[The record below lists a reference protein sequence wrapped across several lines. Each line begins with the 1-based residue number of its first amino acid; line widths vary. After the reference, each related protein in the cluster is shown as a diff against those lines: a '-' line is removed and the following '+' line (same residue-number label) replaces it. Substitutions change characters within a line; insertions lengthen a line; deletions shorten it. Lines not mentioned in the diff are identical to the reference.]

1 VTFREAIEKRVL
13 VFDGAM
19 GTQIQGF
26 GLKAADFGGK
36 EGANDLLTL
45 TRPDLV
51 EAVHGRYFAA
61 GCDVVETN
69 TFGSSRLK
77 LDEYGLGHR
86 TYEVNF
92 RAAILARRAADRHAT
107 AEHPRFVAGSMGPT
121 GMLPSSSDPALS
133 NITSDALERIFA
145 EQARGL
151 IEGGADALIVETQQ
165 DILELRAAVLGA
177 DAARREAMRDVFVIA
192 QPTLVDASGR
202 MLLGT
207 DIGAALATLERLP
220 VDAIGI
226 NCSTG
231 PAEMRESV
239 RLLCQKCS
247 HYVSVMP
254 NAGIPENMDG
264 RAIYRLAPEAL
275 ADALADFVAEL
286 GVDIVGG
293 CCGTTPEHMRRVVE
307 RLRRLSAPRRR
318 RPRAAPELSSAMKA
332 VPLDLQPRPLIV
344 GERVNSQGSRKVKEL
359 LLADDYQG
367 LLSIAGGL
375 VDGGAHVLDVCT
387 ALNER
392 DDEAAQMRTLVRLL
406 AQGVD
411 APLMIDSTEA
421 DVVESA
427 LKVYPGRCIVN
438 SVNLEKGGERV
449 RKVLP
454 LVRRFGAAVVCMT
467 IDEKGMAQTAD
478 RKSEI
483 ARRTVAIAREH
494 GLFPDQLVFDALT
507 FTLATGGSEYR
518 RSAIETLEGIRR
530 IKAENPG
537 VFTTLGVS
545 NVSFGL
551 AKAAREVVNSV
562 FLFHAVQ
569 AGLDLAIVNPKD
581 IRPYPQ
587 LAPEER
593 ELAEDLI
600 LDRREDALARLVAHF
615 EGKAQVAGPGPAD
628 DQLAGRTAEER
639 IHLQILHRKPDGIEA
654 LIDEAL
660 ARRAPVDVLNE
671 VLLPA
676 MKDVGDRFGAGEL
689 ILPFV
694 LQSAEVMKRA
704 VGHLERFLDRV
715 EGATKGTV
723 VLATVYGDVHD
734 IGKNLVKTILS
745 NNGFTVHDL
754 GKQVPVATIIER
766 AVAEDADAIGLSAL
780 LVSTSKQMPYCVDEL
795 ARRNLSVPVIIG
807 GAAINRR
814 FGYRTHFLQDGT
826 AYAGGVFYA
835 RDAFEGLEVVQAL
848 VDPTRREALRRDV
861 LEKALR
867 ARSSQAAE
875 PAPPSGPSPRSDVR
889 PVEKAPVPPFWGT
902 RVLPSGA
909 VPLAELWPLLDRTE
923 LFKLQWGVRAKGAD
937 YERMIRDE
945 FGPRL
950 AALQAE
956 AQAKGWLVPRVVY
969 GYFPCHAEGDDLV
982 VLDPVQR
989 REELTRFRFP
999 RQPDERH
1006 LCLADHFRAE
1016 PGTDVVAFQVVT
1028 VGDQASRVAEEMQA
1042 RGDYSSALY
1051 LHGLAVEAAEAL
1063 AEYWHRRIRAEL
1075 GLPEGQGKRYSPGYP
1090 SWPDLADQR
1099 KIWRLLDP
1107 ERVIGVS
1114 LTSADQM
1121 VPEQSTSAIVLHH
1134 PEAVYYVVR
1143 GAGVAA
1149 SA

>member
-1 VTFREAIEKRVL
+1 
-13 VFDGAM
+13 
-19 GTQIQGF
+19 
-26 GLKAADFGGK
+26 
-36 EGANDLLTL
+36 
-45 TRPDLV
+45 
-51 EAVHGRYFAA
+51 
-61 GCDVVETN
+61 
-69 TFGSSRLK
+69 
-77 LDEYGLGHR
+77 
-86 TYEVNF
+86 
-92 RAAILARRAADRHAT
+92 
-107 AEHPRFVAGSMGPT
+107 
-121 GMLPSSSDPALS
+121 
-133 NITSDALERIFA
+133 
-145 EQARGL
+145 
-151 IEGGADALIVETQQ
+151 
-165 DILELRAAVLGA
+165 
-177 DAARREAMRDVFVIA
+177 
-192 QPTLVDASGR
+192 
-202 MLLGT
+202 
-207 DIGAALATLERLP
+207 
-220 VDAIGI
+220 
-226 NCSTG
+226 
-231 PAEMRESV
+231 
-239 RLLCQKCS
+239 
-247 HYVSVMP
+247 
-254 NAGIPENMDG
+254 
-264 RAIYRLAPEAL
+264 
-275 ADALADFVAEL
+275 
-286 GVDIVGG
+286 
-293 CCGTTPEHMRRVVE
+293 
-307 RLRRLSAPRRR
+307 
-318 RPRAAPELSSAMKA
+318 
-332 VPLDLQPRPLIV
+332 
-344 GERVNSQGSRKVKEL
+344 
-359 LLADDYQG
+359 
-367 LLSIAGGL
+367 
-375 VDGGAHVLDVCT
+375 
-387 ALNER
+387 
-392 DDEAAQMRTLVRLL
+392 
-406 AQGVD
+406 
-411 APLMIDSTEA
+411 
-421 DVVESA
+421 
-427 LKVYPGRCIVN
+427 
-438 SVNLEKGGERV
+438 
-449 RKVLP
+449 
-454 LVRRFGAAVVCMT
+454 
-467 IDEKGMAQTAD
+467 
-478 RKSEI
+478 
-483 ARRTVAIAREH
+483 
-494 GLFPDQLVFDALT
+494 
-507 FTLATGGSEYR
+507 
-518 RSAIETLEGIRR
+518 
-530 IKAENPG
+530 
-537 VFTTLGVS
+537 
-545 NVSFGL
+545 
-551 AKAAREVVNSV
+551 
-562 FLFHAVQ
+562 
-569 AGLDLAIVNPKD
+569 
-581 IRPYPQ
+581 
-587 LAPEER
+587 
-593 ELAEDLI
+593 
-600 LDRREDALARLVAHF
+600 
-615 EGKAQVAGPGPAD
+615 
-628 DQLAGRTAEER
+628 
-639 IHLQILHRKPDGIEA
+639 
-654 LIDEAL
+654 
-660 ARRAPVDVLNE
+660 
-671 VLLPA
+671 
-676 MKDVGDRFGAGEL
+676 
-689 ILPFV
+689 
-694 LQSAEVMKRA
+694 
-704 VGHLERFLDRV
+704 
-715 EGATKGTV
+715 